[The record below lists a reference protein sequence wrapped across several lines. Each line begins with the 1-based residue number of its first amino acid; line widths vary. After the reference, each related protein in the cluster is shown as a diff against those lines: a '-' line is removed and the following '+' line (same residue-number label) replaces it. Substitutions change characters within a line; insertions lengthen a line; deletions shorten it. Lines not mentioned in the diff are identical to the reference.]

1 MHGLPYSYTL
11 VIAEKPKAAEKIAK
25 ALGRASKRRIL
36 GIPIWIVNQA
46 GKNYIIASAAGHLYS
61 LHTDEKGYP
70 VFNYK
75 WVPRYRVDKN
85 GKHTYR
91 FLKVL
96 SILFRNAS
104 EYINACD
111 YDIEGSLIGYLII
124 KHLGDVRKAKRVK
137 FSSLTTHEI
146 LKAFASLLPM
156 DSEMI
161 EAGYCRHV
169 LDWIW
174 GINVSRMLMDLYFK
188 AFKVKRILSAGRVQ
202 TPTLAYATDIIL
214 QRKLH
219 VPIPL
224 IYPII
229 WIDINGTEYKV
240 NLIDEPFKSLEEAK
254 HYMEG
259 VKKDPFARVIDIK
272 MRTEELQPPHP
283 FNLPDLQVEAY
294 KVYGFTPY
302 RTQKLAED
310 LYLEALIS
318 YPRTNSQKLPAS
330 LDNKEILKK
339 LAENTTY
346 RDYIEDLFRETKG
359 VLKPNNGVKDDP
371 AHPAIY
377 PTGERTSSVRLSRD
391 HIKLYDLIVRRYLAT
406 FSLPAKIQS
415 TELVFKIGS
424 LRYSLNGVRIIHY
437 GWLKYYPYH
446 VSERIIPYEGLERGA
461 TLPIKRYKLTTKY
474 TRIARTVNRYS
485 LFKWMEGVGIGTES
499 TRAEI
504 VELLYRR
511 GYLIYKSKNTEV
523 SDIGVMIVSILR
535 KYVQEL
541 ISVDL
546 TRRFEHYLELIRIGK
561 VRCEDIVDE
570 AKQLL
575 LNHLTNIKTF
585 EKDLISEI
593 YNYIPYSY
601 REREREPLYKKCIIC
616 GRRAVYHEFCLLH
629 YTAFE
634 RLKSSYEYWRGLGY
648 DWKSYIE
655 KLLKL
660 HNTGIYIK
668 ELCNYLLTGNK

>member
-1 MHGLPYSYTL
+1 
-11 VIAEKPKAAEKIAK
+11 
-25 ALGRASKRRIL
+25 
-36 GIPIWIVNQA
+36 
-46 GKNYIIASAAGHLYS
+46 
-61 LHTDEKGYP
+61 
-70 VFNYK
+70 
-75 WVPRYRVDKN
+75 
-85 GKHTYR
+85 
-91 FLKVL
+91 
-96 SILFRNAS
+96 
-104 EYINACD
+104 
-111 YDIEGSLIGYLII
+111 
-124 KHLGDVRKAKRVK
+124 
-137 FSSLTTHEI
+137 
-146 LKAFASLLPM
+146 
-156 DSEMI
+156 
-161 EAGYCRHV
+161 
-169 LDWIW
+169 
-174 GINVSRMLMDLYFK
+174 
-188 AFKVKRILSAGRVQ
+188 
-202 TPTLAYATDIIL
+202 
-214 QRKLH
+214 
-219 VPIPL
+219 
-224 IYPII
+224 
-229 WIDINGTEYKV
+229 
-240 NLIDEPFKSLEEAK
+240 
-254 HYMEG
+254 
-259 VKKDPFARVIDIK
+259 RVIDIK